1 MLLETPVYLPSG
13 ERFWTPESAKRK
25 RDTTVA

>member
-1 MLLETPVYLPSG
+1 MLLEIAVYLPSG
-13 ERFWTPESAKRK
+13 KRFWTPEPEQPN